1 VILYRLSLRHLRLL
15 PLALLCSFTV
25 FAQTAALTGQ
35 VSDDSGAIVPG
46 AKVTLNGPAG
56 VVKSG
61 AAANDGSY
69 SFRGLPVGRYSV
81 LAAAPD
87 LEMAQ
92 PVTIVLHPGTQSLT
106 VRLAVART
114 SQQITVHSDAGP
126 TVSTESSNN
135 ASALVLTGEDLEAL
149 PDDPDDLQADLQ
161 ALAGPAAGPSGGA
174 MYVDGFSGGELPPKE
189 SIREIRINQ
198 NPFSPEYDKLGYGR
212 IDIFTK
218 PGTGKIHGN
227 IGWNFADQ
235 IWNSRNPYAAEKAP
249 LLLNE
254 SENSASGPLTKRA
267 SFTLDLEYHAVN
279 NGAIINAL
287 TLNPQTLNPEAFT
300 GTSLTPQRRFRI
312 SPRVDYQLNENNTL
326 SLRYTF
332 TKSDIQDFGIGAFDL
347 SSRGYRVQN
356 VYNTFQATETAV
368 IGTAI
373 NETRFQYYRWANQS
387 TPNNEDPEIQV
398 LGAFNGG
405 GSQTGRSSD
414 LQNNFELQ
422 NYTSLLHGAHSFR
435 FGVRLRGTAE
445 NNISQKN
452 FGGTFTFS
460 SIDSYRLTELGLQQ
474 GLTPDQI
481 RAMGGGASQFS
492 MNAGIPGISV
502 NQTDAG
508 LFAGDEWRVAPNFTV
523 NLGVR
528 YETQTNIRDHFDLA
542 PRVGLAWALGG
553 RQNQSTKT
561 VLRAGFGIFYDRF
574 ALTDLLTA
582 QRYNGIVQQQY
593 VVTNPNFYPIIP
605 AVSSLAG
612 NQSSQVIQ
620 QVDAN
625 LRAPYVMQTAVS
637 LERQLPKKTT
647 LAVTYTNSHA
657 LHVLR
662 TDVINAPLPGTYN
675 PSTGTGGIYPLGGA
689 QPIFEMTSSGVYN
702 QNQLITNV
710 NSKLNSQISLF
721 GFYVLNRAM
730 SNSDGLITSPANPY
744 NFNGEYGPAALD
756 IRHRFLAG
764 GSINTKWN
772 VRFSPYVILQS
783 GAPFDVTT
791 GNDLY
796 GTTLFNS
803 RPGIATD
810 PSRPGLVQTQ
820 YGLLDPNPIA
830 GEQIISR
837 NYGRGPGLMTV
848 NLRVGKTI
856 GFGPRH
862 ESASSSSA
870 PAGLRTGVDP
880 TAPGGMRG
888 LFSSSNTDYRYSLTI
903 GMSARNLLNHTN
915 PGQIIGNIQSPLF
928 GRANQVAGTLNGE
941 GFSENASNRRLE
953 LQIKLSF

>member
-1 VILYRLSLRHLRLL
+1 M
-15 PLALLCSFTV
+15 
-25 FAQTAALTGQ
+25 
-35 VSDDSGAIVPG
+35 SDDSGAIVPG
-46 AKVTLNGPAG
+46 AKVTLSGPAG

-61 AAANDGSY
+61 VAANDGSY
-69 SFRGLPVGRYSV
+69 AFRGLPVGRYSV

-92 PVTIVLHPGTQSLT
+92 PVTIALHPGTQSLT
-106 VRLAVART
+106 LRLAVART

-126 TVSTESSNN
+126 SVSTESSNN

-161 ALAGPAAGPSGGA
+161 ALAGPGAGPSGGA
-174 MYVDGFSGGELPPKE
+174 MFVDGFSGGELPPKE

-254 SENSASGPLTKRA
+254 SENSASGPLSKRA

-435 FGVRLRGTAE
+435 FGVRLRGTVE

-508 LFAGDEWRVAPNFTV
+508 LFAGDEWRAAPNFTV

-553 RQNQSTKT
+553 RQNQSPKT
-561 VLRAGFGIFYDRF
+561 VLRAGFGMFYDRF
-574 ALTDLLTA
+574 ALTNLITA
-582 QRYNGIVQQQY
+582 QRYNGVVQQQY

-637 LERQLPKKTT
+637 LERQLPKKMT

-675 PSTGTGGIYPLGGA
+675 PSIGTGGIYPLGGA
-689 QPIFEMTSSGVYN
+689 QPIFEMTSSGVFN

-856 GFGPRH
+856 GFGPRR

-888 LFSSSNTDYRYSLTI
+888 LFSSPNTDYRYSLTI